1 MAKQI
6 KRMAQALANK
16 ANNFLLTITTDG
28 APRPAKAIVSCKK
41 NGHTSEKGVKML
53 VRR

>member
-6 KRMAQALANK
+6 KRMAKAFANK

-28 APRPAKAIVSCKK
+28 APRPPKAIVY
-41 NGHTSEKGVKML
+41 TDKGVKML